1 MLVTVGT
8 IFGLLLATVSADV
21 VISPDTPINQLISS
35 AKAARARGATSD
47 ALSYFDAAIARDGSD
62 YLARFQRGATY
73 LAAGRNAQAKA
84 DFDSVLRLRPDFD
97 GALLQRAKISAR
109 SADWAAA
116 RHDYKAAGAKA
127 TAELASLNEAEGAA
141 YLAAEAEKKGDWEA
155 CVNNAGIAIMT
166 AAAAA
171 SLRQVRAHCRF
182 EQGEVQMGVS
192 DLQHVLQLNPSAV
205 EPHLQIA
212 AMQFYILGDTDA
224 GLGSIKR
231 CLHADPESKP
241 CKALFR
247 EMKTLSKSLDRVS
260 SLMDTRKYTAAV
272 KLLVEHGP
280 DPTNPDLTQPQPGI
294 LSQIKSNMAAHTP
307 AYILSPSTATP
318 SALYTTFLTHTC
330 SAYQSISAPKRA
342 APYCSE
348 LLQLSPTSLP
358 ALLFEGQEHLDA
370 GNYEA
375 AIHSYRSA
383 LDHHP
388 SARDTIHPK
397 LQDAQVQ
404 LKRSKTKDY
413 YKVLDLPRTASE
425 REIKSAYRR
434 MTKLHHPDKAR
445 ANGDISREEA
455 EKKMAAINEAYE
467 VLSDPELRQRYDNGD
482 DPNDPMARQGGSPF
496 EGATPFG
503 FPAGGGGGQQFFFQ
517 QGGFPGF
524 G

>member
-1 MLVTVGT
+1 MLATVNAAGLVGAV
-8 IFGLLLATVSADV
+8 FSLLLATVLADV
-21 VISPDTPINQLISS
+21 VISPDTPLNQLVSS
-35 AKAARARGATSD
+35 AKAARARGATND

-62 YLARFQRGATY
+62 YLTRFQRGATY

-84 DFDSVLRLRPDFD
+84 DFDSVLRLKPDFD

-127 TAELASLNEAEGAA
+127 AAELASLDEAEGAA
-141 YLAAEAEKKGDWEA
+141 YLAAEAEKKGDWDA
-155 CVNNAGIAIMT
+155 CVNNAGTAIMIAT
-166 AAAAA
+166 AAA
-171 SLRQVRAHCRF
+171 SLRQLRARCRF
-182 EQGEVQMGVS
+182 ELGEVQMGVS

-247 EMKTLSKSLDRVS
+247 EMKALSKSLDRVS
-260 SLMDTRKYTAAV
+260 NLMETRKYTAAV
-272 KLLVEHGP
+272 KLLVDQGP
-280 DPTNPDLTQPQPGI
+280 DSTKADSTEPEQGI

-307 AYILSPSTATP
+307 GYILSPPSRAP

-330 SAYQSISAPKRA
+330 SAYQSVSAPKRA

-348 LLQLSPTSLP
+348 LVQLSPTSLP
-358 ALLFEGQEHLDA
+358 ALLFEAQEHMDA
-370 GNYEA
+370 GRYEA

-388 SARDTIHPK
+388 SARDTIQPR
-397 LQDAQVQ
+397 LQEAQVE

-467 VLSDPELRQRYDNGD
+467 VLSDPELKQRYDSGD
-482 DPNDPMARQGGSPF
+482 DPNDPMSRQGGSPF
-496 EGATPFG
+496 EGAAPF
-503 FPAGGGGGQQFFFQ
+503 
-517 QGGFPGF
+517 GGFPG
-524 G
+524 GHGGAHL